1 MKLYLPFLCIAISV
15 PASIT
20 ARTMIVSP
28 VNAEPKKLEVT
39 TGTRITFSK
48 DKSKMIVTTDNSGN
62 SEFEIEDIANIIF
75 TIDSSVDCIGADFDD
90 LNISNNGGIVT
101 ITATGT
107 IQYSV
112 WNLSGNHV
120 AGGQAG
126 ESVTIDFTSR
136 AAGVYIIKANNK
148 TVKFINR

>member
-1 MKLYLPFLCIAISV
+1 
-15 PASIT
+15 
-20 ARTMIVSP
+20 MIVSP
-28 VNAEPKKLEVT
+28 VNAEPKKFEVT

-75 TIDSSVDCIGADFDD
+75 TIDSSVDCIGEDFDD

-120 AGGQAG
+120 AGGQAD